1 MTETFLRD
9 ALPVPLMANPSN
21 VKRQALSCWRT
32 ERALRGDSSSTAAEV
47 ERSIFE
53 KKSLSEL
60 LVTYEDGV
68 IADLD
73 DLRSTRREAA
83 AWIPSGSAAKCR
95 AGSFP
100 AGSSA

>member
-9 ALPVPLMANPSN
+9 ALPVPLMANPGSN
-21 VKRQALSCWRT
+21 V
-32 ERALRGDSSSTAAEV
+32 
-47 ERSIFE
+47 
-53 KKSLSEL
+53 SLSEL

-83 AWIPSGSAAKCR
+83 ASIPSGSAAKCR
-95 AGSFP
+95 ACSFP